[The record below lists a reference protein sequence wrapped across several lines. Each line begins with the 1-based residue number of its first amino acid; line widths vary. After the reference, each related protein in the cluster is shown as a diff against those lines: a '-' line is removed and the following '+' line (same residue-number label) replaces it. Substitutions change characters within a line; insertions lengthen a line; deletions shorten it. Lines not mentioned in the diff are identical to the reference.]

1 MDSSCSNDETTK
13 KRLNE
18 LRKHITNRGY
28 CHKDIEQVSISRVE
42 TISRCQLLYDKD
54 EKSNKKSL
62 KIPKG

>member
-1 MDSSCSNDETTK
+1 MDVSCSNYETTK

-18 LRKHITNRGY
+18 LRKDLTNRGY
-28 CHKDIEQVSISRVE
+28 CHKDIDQVSFSRFE
-42 TISRCQLLYDKD
+42 TISRGQLLYDKD